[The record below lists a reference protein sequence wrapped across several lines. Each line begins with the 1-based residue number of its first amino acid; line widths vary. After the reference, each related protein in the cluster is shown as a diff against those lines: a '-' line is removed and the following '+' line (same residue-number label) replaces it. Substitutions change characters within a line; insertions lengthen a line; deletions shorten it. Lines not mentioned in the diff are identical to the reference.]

1 MKNINPLH
9 KQDTPDGQ
17 AEALNLVRGRI
28 HELYEQTEQAHPG
41 PKQRSSGE
49 LMDRFW
55 QHHQHHP
62 DKQAAWQTFYEGLP
76 DHEKQ
81 QLWDEYHQTANTPNA
96 APSTPADVHGE
107 QPEEADEL
115 TAEPDVVDGKQ
126 SLYGEFVI
134 PGLEK
139 PARFEPEP
147 AEVAEVIAKPVE
159 TADTPRQGIEHN
171 TEHAVILDTPEDNTT
186 PTTGPKYIDSFLA
199 TKNEL
204 LEKFKPKLGSASEK
218 LERVRP
224 RRSKHHWAPL
234 MISFTVGFL
243 ILLAQYNQV
252 IFALAKQYVSPGNSL
267 RSPIIIDPNA
277 KVDVGPESRIII
289 PKINVDVPI
298 VYDIGSRDES
308 AIQTALERGVVH
320 YHETALP
327 GQAGNNVIVGHSSNN
342 FLNSGKYK
350 FAFVLLDRLELN
362 DTFILHYKGTRYVY
376 KVTNKQ
382 VIEPTDFSL
391 TTPTK
396 QPTVTLITCTPPG
409 TSWHRMV
416 IQGQQISPTPTAKQI
431 KTTTATAEVPADTPE
446 VVPGNSPS
454 LVNRIA
460 GWLF

>member
-9 KQDTPDGQ
+9 NQDNAKGQ
-17 AEALNLVRGRI
+17 QEALSLVRSRI
-28 HELYEQTEQAHPG
+28 HELYAQTEQNNPE
-41 PKQRSSGE
+41 PKQRKSSE

-55 QHHQHHP
+55 QHHQDHP

-81 QLWDEYHQTANTPNA
+81 QLWDEYHQADNT
-96 APSTPADVHGE
+96 SQPAVAQQHEGE
-107 QPEEADEL
+107 PF
-115 TAEPDVVDGKQ
+115 AEDTKLEDIETLPKTDKVDAKRTV
-126 SLYGEFVI
+126 YGEFVI
-134 PGLEK
+134 PGEYLEQ
-139 PARFEPEP
+139 AEADEP
-147 AEVAEVIAKPVE
+147 AEAPLTLPKPE
-159 TADTPRQGIEHN
+159 GPTPEI
-171 TEHAVILDTPEDNTT
+171 TENSDHAVILDTAEISPIHTT
-186 PTTGPKYIDSFLA
+186 QPNYVDSIRA
-199 TKNEL
+199 TKDEM
-204 LEKFKPKLGSASEK
+204 LEKFKSKLPTKEASTPATYK
-218 LERVRP
+218 
-224 RRSKHHWAPL
+224 RSKHHWAPL

-243 ILLAQYNQV
+243 VLLAQYNQV

-267 RSPIIIDPNA
+267 HSPIIIDPNA

-289 PKINVDVPI
+289 PKINVDIPV
-298 VYDIGSRDES
+298 VYGLGSRDES
-308 AIQTALERGVVH
+308 AIQAALEDGVVH
-320 YHETALP
+320 YHETAVP

-362 DTFILHYKGTRYVY
+362 DTFILHYKGVRYVY

-409 TSWHRMV
+409 TSWRRMV
-416 IQGQQISPTPTAKQI
+416 VQAQQISPTPTAKQI
-431 KTTTATAEVPADTPE
+431 KATPASADIPSDTPE

-454 LVNRIA
+454 LLNRIG
-460 GWLF
+460 GWIF